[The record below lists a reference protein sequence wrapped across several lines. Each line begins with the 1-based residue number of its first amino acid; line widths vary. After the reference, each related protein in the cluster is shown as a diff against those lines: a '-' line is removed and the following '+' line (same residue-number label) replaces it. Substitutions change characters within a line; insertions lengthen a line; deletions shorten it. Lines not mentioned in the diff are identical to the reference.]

1 MKKETRNSKNAKC
14 ATLIKMVNLLFRTYL
29 YLEKLL
35 EVIQT
40 YAKNN
45 GLQNDPMYRTKNVYN
60 CYLKVNIFKIKHQ
73 NIMKKLIF
81 STLGTLFIAG
91 LLSWHWSPSQYPSI
105 KKAEVIECL
114 TTETLQA
121 YQLEASTPQFASL
134 HPTPLVIHPE
144 NLLGKMMSFEAADGK
159 QANAYFIA
167 AKKKSNKYLIVIQE
181 WWGLNDNVKMESDK
195 YFSDLVDVNV
205 IAVDMYDG
213 KVAATPDSA
222 MKLMQG
228 ANMER
233 MTAIIQGAI
242 KYAGSK
248 AAIYSVGWCF
258 GGMWSLQTAILAG
271 PQAKGT
277 IMYYGRPESNMDKLK
292 SIQCDIIGFFGNLD
306 RSPSPTMVNDFE
318 KNMKEAG
325 KNLSVNRY
333 EAGHGFANP
342 SNPSFNAEAKA
353 DAYTKAIAFLKA
365 H

>member
-1 MKKETRNSKNAKC
+1 MKKAIYVLVSVLLTAS
-14 ATLIKMVNLLFRTYL
+14 LISWNW
-29 YLEKLL
+29 
-35 EVIQT
+35 
-40 YAKNN
+40 
-45 GLQNDPMYRTKNVYN
+45 TKTQHTTVD
-60 CYLKVNIFKIKHQ
+60 
-73 NIMKKLIF
+73 
-81 STLGTLFIAG
+81 
-91 LLSWHWSPSQYPSI
+91 
-105 KKAEVIECL
+105 KAEVIECL
-114 TTETLQA
+114 NMETQQA
-121 YQLEASTPQFASL
+121 YQLEAGTPAFAAM
-134 HPTPLVIHPE
+134 HPSPMIVNPE
-144 NLLGKMMSFEAADGK
+144 NLLGKMMSFDAADGK
-159 QANAYFIA
+159 PANAYFIA

-195 YFSDLVDVNV
+195 YYSDLGDVNV

-222 MKLMQG
+222 MKLMRG
-228 ANMER
+228 ADMGR
-233 MTAIIQGAI
+233 MTAIMQGAI

-248 AAIYSVGWCF
+248 ASIYSVGWCF

-271 PQAKGT
+271 PQAKGSV
-277 IMYYGRPESNMDKLK
+277 MYYGRPETNMEKLK

-306 RSPSPTMVNDFE
+306 QSPSPTMVNDFE

-342 SNPSFNAEAKA
+342 SNPSYNAAAKE

>member
-1 MKKETRNSKNAKC
+1 MKKA
-14 ATLIKMVNLLFRTYL
+14 IYV
-29 YLEKLL
+29 
-35 EVIQT
+35 
-40 YAKNN
+40 
-45 GLQNDPMYRTKNVYN
+45 
-60 CYLKVNIFKIKHQ
+60 
-73 NIMKKLIF
+73 
-81 STLGTLFIAG
+81 
-91 LLSWHWSPSQYPSI
+91 LLSVLLTASLISWNWTKTQHTTVD
-105 KKAEVIECL
+105 KAEVIECL
-114 TTETLQA
+114 NMETQQA
-121 YQLEASTPQFASL
+121 YQLEAGTTAFAAM
-134 HPTPLVIHPE
+134 HPSPMIVNPE
-144 NLLGKMMSFEAADGK
+144 NLLGKMMSFDAADGK
-159 QANAYFIA
+159 PANAYFIA

-195 YFSDLVDVNV
+195 YYSDLGDVNV

-222 MKLMQG
+222 MKLMRG
-228 ANMER
+228 ADMGR
-233 MTAIIQGAI
+233 MTAIMQGAI

-248 AAIYSVGWCF
+248 ASIYSVGWCF

-271 PQAKGT
+271 PQAKGSV
-277 IMYYGRPESNMDKLK
+277 MYYGRPETNMEKLK

-306 RSPSPTMVNDFE
+306 QSPTPTMVNDFE

-342 SNPSFNAEAKA
+342 SNPSYNAAAKE

>member
-1 MKKETRNSKNAKC
+1 MKKAIYVLFSVLLTAS
-14 ATLIKMVNLLFRTYL
+14 LISWNW
-29 YLEKLL
+29 
-35 EVIQT
+35 
-40 YAKNN
+40 
-45 GLQNDPMYRTKNVYN
+45 TKTQHPTVE
-60 CYLKVNIFKIKHQ
+60 
-73 NIMKKLIF
+73 
-81 STLGTLFIAG
+81 
-91 LLSWHWSPSQYPSI
+91 
-105 KKAEVIECL
+105 KAEVIECL
-114 TTETLQA
+114 NMETQQA
-121 YQLEASTPQFASL
+121 YKLEASTPAFAAM
-134 HPTPLVIHPE
+134 HPSPIVVNPE
-144 NLLGKMMSFEAADGK
+144 NLLGKMMSFDAADGK

-195 YFSDLVDVNV
+195 YYTDLGDVNV

-222 MKLMQG
+222 MKLMRG
-228 ANMER
+228 ADMGR

-248 AAIYSVGWCF
+248 ASIYSVGWCF

-271 PQAKGT
+271 PQAKGSV
-277 IMYYGRPESNMDKLK
+277 MYYGRPETNMDKLK

-306 RSPSPTMVNDFE
+306 QSPSPAMVNDFE

-325 KNLSVNRY
+325 KNLAVNRY

-342 SNPSFNAEAKA
+342 SNPSYNAAAKE